1 VRKRKILVF
10 ALAVLLVAIAATGTA
25 AYFTAQKIARNVITT
40 GGFDIEIVEKM
51 INDEGE
57 LVDYPEDEI
66 KVLPSKDPISKIVTV
81 QNNDADAYIRCKY
94 VITVKDSEGNEVDYP
109 EEHIYVQSAT
119 SSSWLTKEE
128 DDGWFYYKDI
138 VKTGDSTDAII
149 DEVII
154 SEELTTCKNCTI
166 DIDVIAEGVQA
177 DNNGKDVLTAEGW
190 PTAE

>member
-25 AYFTAQKIARNVITT
+25 AYFTAQKTARNVITT

-81 QNNDADAYIRCKY
+81 QNNDADAFIRCKY
-94 VITVKDSEGNEVDYP
+94 IITVKDSEGNVVDYP
-109 EEHIYVQSAT
+109 EEHIYVQSNT
-119 SSSWLTKEE
+119 SDDWFTKEE
-128 DDGWFYYKDI
+128 ADGWFYYKDI
-138 VKTGDSTDAII
+138 VKTGSSTSAII

-154 SEELTTCKNCTI
+154 SEELSSCKNCTI
-166 DIDVIAEGVQA
+166 DIDVIAEGVQS
-177 DNNGKDVLTAEGW
+177 DNNGTDVLLAEGW
-190 PTAE
+190 PVAE

>member
-81 QNNDADAYIRCKY
+81 QNNDADAFIRCKY
-94 VITVKDSEGNEVDYP
+94 IITVKDSEGNVVDYP
-109 EEHIYVQSAT
+109 EEHIYVQSNT
-119 SSSWLTKEE
+119 SDDWFTKEE
-128 DDGWFYYKDI
+128 ADGWFYYKDI
-138 VKTGDSTDAII
+138 VKTGSSTSAII

-154 SEELTTCKNCTI
+154 SEELSSCKNCTI
-166 DIDVIAEGVQA
+166 DIDVIAEGVQS
-177 DNNGKDVLTAEGW
+177 DNNGTDVLLAEGW
-190 PTAE
+190 PVAE